1 MTLHKNL
8 SDLRGIIIDMDGT
21 IYVGETPFPWTMT
34 FLDALEEAGIGRLF
48 LTNNS
53 AESTAEYAA
62 KLRRMNIPVDET
74 EVLTAGWATI
84 HYLKTETP
92 YRRIYLIGTPG
103 LRREFEQGGL
113 MVVNDIETD
122 ALSEAPDAVVL
133 GFDMTITYRRI
144 RKAAELIQAGVPFIA
159 THPDQVCP
167 KENGLIPDC
176 GSMIE
181 LLVPAAGRRP
191 LVVGKPHGRMVD
203 AALARLGTTREQTA
217 VIGDLL
223 PTDMKMAR
231 ENGLLGILVLSGETS
246 REDVKNSELTPD
258 LVVQHAGEFATRLRT
273 AINAG
278 RQPVSG

>member
-8 SDLRGIIIDMDGT
+8 GDLRGIIIDMDGT

-34 FLDALEEAGIGRLF
+34 FLDALEEAGIDRLF

-84 HYLKTETP
+84 HYLRTETP

-113 MVVNDIETD
+113 MVVNDVETD
-122 ALSEAPDAVVL
+122 VLSEAPDAVVL

-144 RKAAELIQAGVPFIA
+144 RKAAELIQAGAPFIA

-203 AALARLGTTREQTA
+203 AALARLGTTRAQTA
-217 VIGDLL
+217 IIGDLL

-231 ENGLLGILVLSGETS
+231 ENGLMGVLVLSGETS

-258 LVVQHAGEFATRLRT
+258 LVVQHAGEFATRLRA
-273 AINAG
+273 AIEAE